1 MRICRCDGLDAET
14 MAEVEGCGMEGESA
28 DVNPEIELVAR
39 PLTTKALEEISV
51 NMDGEAAILWRP
63 AAV

>member
-1 MRICRCDGLDAET
+1 
-14 MAEVEGCGMEGESA
+14 MAEVEGCGMERESA
-28 DVNPEIELVAR
+28 DVSPEIELVAG
-39 PLTTKALEEISV
+39 PLTAEALEEISV